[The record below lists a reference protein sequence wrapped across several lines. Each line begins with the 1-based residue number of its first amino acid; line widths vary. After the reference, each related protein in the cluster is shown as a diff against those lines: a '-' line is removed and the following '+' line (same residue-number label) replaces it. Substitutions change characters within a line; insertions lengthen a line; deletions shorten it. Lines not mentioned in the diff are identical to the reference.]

1 MFLIYMVLRPAPV
14 LIIAPSST
22 SFLSADSTEELPRLG
37 HESKAS
43 CFEKHQVLLSPKC
56 HFFLPIIIYFG
67 RKTREMGVT
76 FYYSIY

>member
-22 SFLSADSTEELPRLG
+22 SFLSADSTEELPMLG

-56 HFFLPIIIYFG
+56 YFFLPIIMYFG